1 MTNFPTKPTM
11 IYQPL
16 KNVRCFAYNAFHS
29 IFSIKGRENQIL
41 VEEQFSVGEGAGGG
55 KNKMKVI
62 SPILK

>member
-1 MTNFPTKPTM
+1 M